1 MTDSVSGL
9 WPGAAPRQSCAGAR
23 TTISR
28 YPPNCP
34 IPCAHGEP
42 PDSQTTWAY
51 ESDRSYYRH
60 VGSEVEE
67 RLRAELREAADRSAE
82 LHRQSR
88 ALLVGAV
95 RKGAAAGMSQRQIAE
110 LVSRSQPEVARLLRF
125 QPRSTR
131 GRAVAAKRGEVL
143 RIAREAGFTNI
154 RIFGSVAR
162 GEDGPQS
169 DVDLLVTAPTDV
181 SLLDLARLERSLSD
195 VVGEKVEI
203 VPDSRLRSSVRETA
217 IAEAIP
223 L

>member
-1 MTDSVSGL
+1 MAPVAVGNVVGTGGD
-9 WPGAAPRQSCAGAR
+9 WPRVLIGR
-23 TTISR
+23 TI
-28 YPPNCP
+28 
-34 IPCAHGEP
+34 
-42 PDSQTTWAY
+42 DL
-51 ESDRSYYRH
+51 

-67 RLRAELREAADRSAE
+67 RLRAELREAATRSAE

-88 ALLVGAV
+88 SLLVEAV
-95 RKGAAAGMSQRQIAE
+95 RRGSKAGMSQRQIAE
-110 LVSRSQPEVARLLRF
+110 CVGRSQPEVARLLRF
-125 QPRSTR
+125 QPTSTR
-131 GRAVAAKRGEVL
+131 GRAVAAKRGEIL

-203 VPDSRLRSSVRETA
+203 VPDSRLRSIVRETA